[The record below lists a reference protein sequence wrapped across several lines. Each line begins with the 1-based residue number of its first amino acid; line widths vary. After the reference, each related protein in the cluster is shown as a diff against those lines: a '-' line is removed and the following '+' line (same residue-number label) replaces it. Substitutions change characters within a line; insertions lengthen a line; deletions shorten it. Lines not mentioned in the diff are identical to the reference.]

1 MTNVKIFAGFDVS
14 KSSFD
19 VCLLSID
26 GGATSYRLTYDLPG
40 LKSLIKLLPANTPC
54 IMEATG
60 PYYLRLACWLH
71 KHGFVV
77 SVINPLVIRRFSQMR
92 LLRAKTDKADA
103 KMIAAYGQMER
114 PESWQ
119 PPAQHFVS
127 LQQME
132 AVSDQLIKQR
142 TAWQN
147 QLEAFE
153 ASGMI
158 EASMKKFLLKTIIY
172 INKQLKEIES
182 RMNGLITKHYGEMS
196 QNLIT
201 IPGLGK
207 KSTAVLIV
215 LTAGFS
221 RFKNYKQLSSYV
233 GLSPRIFESG
243 SSVRGKARICKM
255 GMSRIRALL
264 YVCAWSAK
272 KCNQAC
278 KQLYE
283 RLVAKGKSKRLAL
296 IAVANKLIKQAFCIA
311 IRNTQYDI
319 NYSKNICF

>member
-1 MTNVKIFAGFDVS
+1 MTNVENFAGFDVS
-14 KSSFD
+14 KNSFD
-19 VCLLSID
+19 VCLLSGD
-26 GGATSYRLTYDLPG
+26 GGSRSCRLTYDLPG
-40 LKSLIKLLPANTPC
+40 LKSLIKLLPAGIHC

-71 KHGFVV
+71 QHGFVI

-103 KMIAAYGQMER
+103 KMIAAYGQIEK
-114 PESWQ
+114 PKSWQ
-119 PPAQHFVS
+119 PPARHFIS

-132 AVSDQLIKQR
+132 AVTDQLIKQR

-147 QLEAFE
+147 QLKAFE
-153 ASGMI
+153 ASGMM
-158 EASMKKFLLKTIIY
+158 EVSMKKFLLKTINY

-182 RMNGLITKHYGEMS
+182 RMDILITKHYGEMS
-196 QNLIT
+196 NNLVT

-207 KSTAVLIV
+207 KSAAVLIV
-215 LTAGFS
+215 LTGGFS

-272 KCNQAC
+272 KCNATC
-278 KQLYE
+278 SQLYE

-311 IRNTQYDI
+311 TKNTQYDI